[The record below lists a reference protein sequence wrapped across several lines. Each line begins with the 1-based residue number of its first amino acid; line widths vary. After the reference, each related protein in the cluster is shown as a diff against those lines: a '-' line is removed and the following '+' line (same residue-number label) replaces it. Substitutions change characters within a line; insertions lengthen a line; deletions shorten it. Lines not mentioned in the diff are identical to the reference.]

1 MEIAGVKGQEE
12 RMLNVPSQLQSLP
25 HATETYFQLLSHVL
39 VPWRP
44 CTVPRVPPNTETT
57 DASTCSQKTTI
68 CTYGHIINFCYVIQ
82 VEQRKER
89 ESKRGVERKF
99 PSMSLPNFVKNLKG
113 NNPPPEYLKKSRLRW
128 GRKERLWDSISY
140 QDVST
145 EKTPDQK
152 QCATAGMDAGGH
164 RSLLGPVGRPEGTGP
179 GWLFSS
185 QVPDNESLTM
195 THLAKQTRK

>member
-44 CTVPRVPPNTETT
+44 CPVPRIPPNTETI

-68 CTYGHIINFCYVIQ
+68 CIYGHIINFCYVIQ
-82 VEQRKER
+82 VEKRKER
-89 ESKRGVERKF
+89 ESKREVERKLL
-99 PSMSLPNFVKNLKG
+99 SMSLPNFVKNLKG
-113 NNPPPEYLKKSRLRW
+113 NNPPPEYLKKSRSHWR
-128 GRKERLWDSISY
+128 RKERLWDSISY
-140 QDVST
+140 QDASK

-152 QCATAGMDAGGH
+152 QCVTAVMDVGSH
-164 RSLLGPVGRPEGTGP
+164 RSLLGPAGRPEEQAQAD
-179 GWLFSS
+179 LFSS
-185 QVPDNESLTM
+185 QVPDNESLTT